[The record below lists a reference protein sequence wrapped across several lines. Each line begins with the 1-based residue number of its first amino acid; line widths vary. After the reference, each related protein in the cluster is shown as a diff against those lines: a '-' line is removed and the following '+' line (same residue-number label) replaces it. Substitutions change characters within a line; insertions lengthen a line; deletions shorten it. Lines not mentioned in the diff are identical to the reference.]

1 MTQMKHLS
9 VVDGAFLHMES
20 AEMPMHVGSL
30 NLFEPPAGYTRR
42 GLLRG
47 GQGARRQA
55 HAHGGGVHPQ
65 ARADAVRPRQSGLDP
80 RRRHRP
86 RLPRALHG
94 PAQAGHARAARGA
107 RGAAAFDAA
116 RPQPPA
122 LGVLHHRGPGRR
134 PDRLLRQG
142 ASQRRRRP
150 GRRGDGDQ
158 PVRRHARA
166 AGRQAAARGPRQ
178 HLPARRR
185 RAARRGA
192 AEPGAAGRRGP
203 EAGAG
208 AGQNGRRRGA
218 EGARRAARGEPRGPR
233 RAQGREG
240 AERASSSRRR
250 RRSTTRSPTSAPS
263 PPSRC
268 RCPRSRRSA
277 RAWAR
282 RSTTWCCGCAA
293 RRCAAT

>member
-9 VVDGAFLHMES
+9 IVDGAFLHMES

-30 NLFEPPAGYTRR
+30 NLFEPPRGLHRR

-55 HAHGGGVHPQ
+55 HAPGAGVHPQ
-65 ARADAVRPRQSGLDP
+65 ARADAVRPRQPGLDP

-94 PAQAGHARAARGA
+94 AAQAGHDRAARGA
-107 RGAAAFDAA
+107 RRAPALDAA
-116 RPQPPA
+116 RPQPAA
-122 LGVLHHRGPGRR
+122 LGVLRHRGPRRR

-142 ASQRRRRP
+142 APRRGRRP

-158 PVRRHARA
+158 HVRPHARA
-166 AGRQAAARGPRQ
+166 ARRQAAARSARQ

-185 RAARRGA
+185 RAARGGAHEPAPAARAERQAAAQGRGH
-192 AEPGAAGRRGP
+192 RV
-203 EAGAG
+203 
-208 AGQNGRRRGA
+208 RRGA
-218 EGARRAARGEPRGPR
+218 GGDRDAAQRDRATTAPRARPRSR
-233 RAQGREG
+233 R
-240 AERASSSRRR
+240 RASSSRRR

-277 RAWAR
+277 RRSAR
-282 RSTTWCCGCAA
+282 RSTTSCCGCAA
-293 RRCAAT
+293 RRCART